1 VFTCFTH
8 ANTLYRAQRA
18 SCGERFDA
26 AQLRAQVDDPIAID
40 KSMLFSAVAGWG
52 SPSETPVFVIG
63 MPRSGTSLV
72 EQIAASHPRVFGSGE
87 RRDVCTIF
95 NTLVAQ
101 NRSTP
106 IEEWDPI
113 SVRRLAD
120 RYVGRLQK
128 LGNGAA
134 RVIDKMP
141 DNVFALWWI
150 TVLLPS
156 ARVVYYWQVRQPLY
170 DRSVAR
176 WHHYE
181 RHLPPLLPIL
191 AQGNPS

>member
-1 VFTCFTH
+1 LLECH
-8 ANTLYRAQRA
+8 AR
-18 SCGERFDA
+18 
-26 AQLRAQVDDPIAID
+26 
-40 KSMLFSAVAGWG
+40 
-52 SPSETPVFVIG
+52 
-63 MPRSGTSLV
+63 GTSLV
-72 EQIAASHPRVFGSGE
+72 EQIAPSHPRVFGSGE

-120 RYVGRLQK
+120 RYAGRLQK

-134 RVIDKMP
+134 WVIDKMP

-156 ARVVYYWQVRQPLY
+156 ARVVYCWQVRQPLY
-170 DRSVAR
+170 DRSVGR